1 MSLTIG
7 MQGGGETICAHTPE
21 WSGAEWAARVDVR
34 EGVYQR
40 AGYPVTVTYLGPGPA
55 GAAETRRQV
64 VEALVRVHLRKGAL
78 APGGMLVNWRH
89 TQDGA
94 FGQDGLDTVRPL
106 MAALGP
112 QLALMS
118 HGYGHGYY
126 LPRQP
131 REPRIRA

>member
-1 MSLTIG
+1 MIW
-7 MQGGGETICAHTPE
+7 AHTPK
-21 WSGAEWAARVDVR
+21 WTGAEWVARVDVR

-40 AGYPVTVTYLGPGPA
+40 SGYPVTVTYLGPGPA
-55 GAAETRRQV
+55 DAAETLRQV
-64 VEALVRVHLRKGAL
+64 VEALVRLHLRKGGL

-106 MAALGP
+106 MAALDQ

-118 HGYGHGYY
+118 HCDGHGYY
-126 LPRQP
+126 HRRQP
-131 REPRIRA
+131 RGPRIRD